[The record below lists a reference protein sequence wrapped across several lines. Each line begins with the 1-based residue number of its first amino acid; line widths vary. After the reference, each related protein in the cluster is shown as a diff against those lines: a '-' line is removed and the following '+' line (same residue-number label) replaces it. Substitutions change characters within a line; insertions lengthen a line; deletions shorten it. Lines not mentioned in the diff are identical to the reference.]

1 MAQGG
6 GSLELEVLP
15 ENAAAISVFC
25 GVFSQWDTAGMDGI
39 RTGIKREA
47 IPMAMAARRIPPE
60 QLGDIIARIEILER
74 AALAHWASVRRN
86 K

>member
-1 MAQGG
+1 M
-6 GSLELEVLP
+6 LP
-15 ENAAAISVFC
+15 ENVPAISVFI

-60 QLGDIIARIEILER
+60 QLGDIVAGSKSWSAPRYR
-74 AALAHWASVRRN
+74 TGPAPGRSDAGALTSSPTSR
-86 K
+86 

>member
-1 MAQGG
+1 
-6 GSLELEVLP
+6 VLP
-15 ENAAAISVFC
+15 ENVPAISVFI

-60 QLGDIIARIEILER
+60 QLGDIVARLEILER
-74 AALAHWASVRRN
+74 AALSHWASTRPS